1 MSTKKASKPAPTRKS
16 AAATG
21 VTPAAFSALVS
32 QHALGPVYVLAG
44 EDTHAIGAALEQV
57 RAAYVTPATQD
68 FNYEMLHAD
77 SESVNAA
84 QITGAADTLPFMGGT
99 RVVLVKHVHELR
111 ADELDALGTYCEML
125 VASGR
130 TDVVLVLAMNEL
142 DKRTRF
148 AKRLYDKQIVV
159 EYALG
164 SVQDVAVVAR
174 ERYGKTLARD
184 AAQLLQ
190 EICDGNA
197 RAAYQEIEKVCLY
210 AGARAQITREDVLR
224 VCVDTTQRNEWELA
238 EQLLQGDT
246 GAALAALQALR
257 ENRTDA
263 LYQYAIVATGIS
275 RLAAARAALHD
286 GSLYK
291 RFYEFRLGY
300 QHPGRPRVEH
310 YLRGLAEQNLTAA
323 LQALAYLDIA
333 AKASA
338 LPVETMLD
346 MTCAL
351 AAETQGTRR

>member
-1 MSTKKASKPAPTRKS
+1 MKKASKPATTRRS
-16 AAATG
+16 AASAG
-21 VTPAAFSALVS
+21 LTPAAFSALVS
-32 QHALGPVYVLAG
+32 QHALGPAYVLAG
-44 EDTHAIGAALEQV
+44 EDMLAIGAALEQV

-68 FNYEMLHAD
+68 FNYEVLHAD

-99 RVVLVKHVHELR
+99 RVVIVKHVHELR
-111 ADELDALGTYCEML
+111 AEELDALGSYCEML

-164 SVQDVAVVAR
+164 AIRDVAVVAR
-174 ERYGKTLARD
+174 ERHGKTLARD

-190 EICDGNA
+190 EICDGHP
-197 RAAYQEIEKVCLY
+197 RAAYQEIEKVCLFV
-210 AGARAQITREDVLR
+210 GARAQITRDDVLR
-224 VCVDTTQRNEWELA
+224 VCVDTAVRNEWELA
-238 EQLLQGDT
+238 DQLLQGDT
-246 GAALAALQALR
+246 GAALQALQALR
-257 ENRTDA
+257 ENRTEA

-275 RLAAARAALHD
+275 RLAAARAALQD
-286 GSLYK
+286 GSLYQ

-300 QHPGRPRVEH
+300 QHPGRLRIER
-310 YLRGLAEQNLTAA
+310 YLRGLSEQQLTAA
-323 LQALAYLDIA
+323 LQTLAYVDIA

-338 LPVETMLD
+338 LPVATMLD

-351 AAETQGTRR
+351 AAEPQRKTP

>member
-1 MSTKKASKPAPTRKS
+1 MKKTSKPTTTRKS
-16 AAATG
+16 AALTG
-21 VTPAAFSALVS
+21 LTPAAFSALVS

-44 EDTHAIGAALEQV
+44 EDTHAISTALEQV
-57 RAAYVTPATQD
+57 RAAYVAPATQD
-68 FNYEMLHAD
+68 FNYEVLHAD

-111 ADELDALGTYCEML
+111 AEELDALGSYCEML
-125 VASGR
+125 VARGR
-130 TDVVLVLAMNEL
+130 TDLVLVLAMNEL

-148 AKRLYDKQIVV
+148 AKRLYEKQIVV

-164 SVQDVAVVAR
+164 VIRDVAVVAR
-174 ERYGKTLARD
+174 ERYGKALARD

-197 RAAYQEIEKVCLY
+197 RAAYQEIEKVCLFV
-210 AGARAQITREDVLR
+210 GARAQILREDVLR

-238 EQLLQGDT
+238 DQLLQGDT

-275 RLAAARAALHD
+275 RLAAARAALQD

-300 QHPGRPRVEH
+300 QHPRRPQIER
-310 YLRGLAEQNLTAA
+310 YLRGLSAPTLAVA
-323 LQALAYLDIA
+323 LQTLAYVDIA
-333 AKASA
+333 VKASS
-338 LPVETMLD
+338 LPVATMLD

-351 AAETQGTRR
+351 AAEPRGTPP